1 MSDSAIRLNEL
12 SAIKLALMARRVRA
26 ESHAVLDADPIAIIG
41 MACRVPGGGDTPE
54 RFWEVMSTG
63 TDAVREI
70 PRDRWPIDDWYDP
83 DPAAP
88 ARSIVKCGGFLES
101 VDGFDAGFFGIVPR
115 EAERMDP
122 QQRLLLEVATEAL
135 DDAGFSRAHLA
146 QTRAGVY
153 IASYHNDYAQL
164 QYRDWETIDARTL
177 TGTLHSVI
185 ANRLSY
191 LLDLRGPSI
200 SVDTACSSS
209 LVAVHLA
216 CQSLRAGETDM
227 AVAGGVSVMAAPDLF
242 VSMSKVGFMAPD
254 GRCKTF
260 DTRADGF
267 GRGEGCG
274 VIVLK
279 RLADAVADGDR
290 VLAVVRGSA
299 VNQDGHSTLM
309 AAPNGLAQQA
319 MLRGALANAQVAPQ
333 RIGFVETH
341 GTGTAL
347 GDPIEVEALAAVIG
361 TGERPCYLGSVKA
374 NIGHLEAAAGV
385 VGLIKT
391 VLVFQH
397 EAVPKQLHFTKLNP
411 HISLAGTRLAI
422 PTTLV
427 PWPVGSEPRCAGVSS
442 FGVGGT
448 NAHVI
453 LEEAPRFPSPERQ
466 SGDAVPC
473 MLPLSA
479 HDPFALRDLAH
490 TWVGFLADA
499 SADVV
504 DICYTAAARRTHY
517 AHRLA
522 VVGRNRH
529 ELAANLAEWLQTE
542 PHTGGAEGRLGF
554 VFSGQGPQWYAMG
567 RELLAEEPVFRET
580 IEEVDAILRPLS
592 GWSLLEELAADES
605 DSRLDQTEVAQPALF
620 AIQVGLAALWRDWG
634 ITPDGVVG
642 HSVGEIAALHVA
654 GVLSLADA
662 VRVVWNRGHIM
673 QQATGLGRMA
683 SVAVSEEDAAA
694 LVRAYGDR
702 LSIGAVNGPRS
713 VVLSG
718 ESTALAEVLNE
729 LTARGVHHKMLPV
742 QYAFHSAQ
750 MAPFQRRLADA
761 LRDVPFADTRVAF
774 YSTVTGADASRAR
787 VDADYVAR
795 NVRAAVRFAS
805 AVSAMI
811 ADGFEQFLEI
821 APHPVLSTSISE
833 CAERVGRPVCVHSSL
848 RRTKPERETL
858 LRACAGLY
866 VAGRTPDWSACQP
879 ESAQM
884 VTLPAYQWQRRRF
897 WLAPAA
903 SPAHARHVTT
913 SHPLLGE
920 HITVAGKQTHVFTGN
935 SSVARG
941 WLNDHR
947 VFGQVIVPGAAMLE
961 ALHAAAGIALAVGE
975 PLLSG
980 FATHR
985 PLIVPDDREARW
997 QVVVTADG
1005 PGLVRAELHH
1015 RQDDDWQLVASV
1027 QGSATER
1034 GATGKEHSAPVPE
1047 NSGAGASPNVSVD
1060 ASAVY
1065 QRFANLGVEFGPTFR
1080 LLHEIRRGDN
1090 IATARVSVPG
1100 AVSPQE
1106 HALHPALLDAGL
1118 QLCSIAAARG
1128 PHGELPASV
1137 MLPIGIDRFRVVR
1150 PMDQPTNIRVRVQQG
1165 RTLAA
1170 DIVFSD
1176 AMGNTVALLEGARF
1190 APADAG
1196 LLPATS
1202 SDQWL
1207 YETVWQPASEAS
1219 TKTDP
1224 RGSWLVYE
1232 DGDGVGAQLALALE
1246 AIGASCLR
1254 VSPGGQTP
1262 AQLPPLRGIVHL
1274 RNLDIASLDTSVAA
1288 DDEDRVGL
1296 ASVLQIVQAGAP
1308 SAPLWIV
1315 TRGAHRVA
1323 GHEPVTS
1330 LRPRAAGAWGL
1341 ASVIAAEQPER
1352 HVRCI
1357 DLDPSRTDGDGL
1369 IEELLS
1375 DGPARVAL
1383 RGGVRW
1389 EPRLERYRSPVV
1401 GVPQQ
1406 LELVRPGTLDGVEL
1420 RALTRRPLA
1429 PHEVRLRVL
1438 ATGINFRD
1446 VLQTLAMYPGAPAAI
1461 GVECAG
1467 VVTERGHAVH
1477 DLSVGSRVFGF
1488 APASLA
1494 TEVTVP
1500 AAFLAP
1506 VPSDLSD
1513 EQAAGIPVA
1522 FLTAYYG
1529 LHRLAGLRRGD
1540 KVLVHAAA
1548 GGVGLAAVQLALRLG
1563 AEVFATAGSPE
1574 KREFIRALGVEH
1586 VMDSRSLAF
1595 ADQIREIT
1603 AGRGV
1608 DVVLNS
1614 LAGEFIPASLDV
1626 LAEGGRFLELGK
1638 RDILTVET
1646 AADRRPDVR
1655 YHAYDLGADA
1665 LADHGLMRPM
1675 MNDIIAALA
1684 DGSVKPLPVTTYPLA
1699 QVSDA
1704 FRLMARAG
1712 HIGKIVIRVART
1724 SRTTTESL
1732 VTPDGTYLI
1741 TGGLGYLGLQTA
1753 HWLASKGARHV
1764 VLVGRRPPTAANLE
1778 TIQSLGISIRTVE
1791 ADSGDR
1797 TAMTDL
1803 IGELAHS
1810 LRGVIHAAGV
1820 TEDGVLVNQTWERCS
1835 RVLHGKAHGAFLLHE
1850 LTRDLPLD
1858 FFVLY
1863 SAAGLVL
1870 GASGQGVYPAANAE
1884 LDSLAHARRAAGLPA
1899 LSVGWGLW
1907 AGGMAGTT
1915 QGVWESRGL
1924 SPIEP
1929 AHGFAQLERL
1939 LREDATYALVLP
1951 IDWRRFLSQLPSGV
1965 DRRMFAAFAQS
1976 STSTASS
1983 PTRPTVADHLGTRL
1997 AGLPAG
2003 QRREALLSHLADR
2016 ALQVIG
2022 LAADTSV
2029 NPAAPLKQLGLDSLM
2044 AVELRNMLT
2053 RSIGKPLPVTVLFDY
2068 PTLDALADHL
2078 AHVMNLDLATTP
2090 SPSTPTASRVQPGPS
2105 RSEVHSLSDEEAE
2118 AMLLAELDGSHDN

>member
-1 MSDSAIRLNEL
+1 M
-12 SAIKLALMARRVRA
+12 
-26 ESHAVLDADPIAIIG
+26 
-41 MACRVPGGGDTPE
+41 T
-54 RFWEVMSTG
+54 
-63 TDAVREI
+63 
-70 PRDRWPIDDWYDP
+70 
-83 DPAAP
+83 
-88 ARSIVKCGGFLES
+88 
-101 VDGFDAGFFGIVPR
+101 
-115 EAERMDP
+115 
-122 QQRLLLEVATEAL
+122 
-135 DDAGFSRAHLA
+135 
-146 QTRAGVY
+146 
-153 IASYHNDYAQL
+153 
-164 QYRDWETIDARTL
+164 
-177 TGTLHSVI
+177 
-185 ANRLSY
+185 
-191 LLDLRGPSI
+191 
-200 SVDTACSSS
+200 
-209 LVAVHLA
+209 
-216 CQSLRAGETDM
+216 
-227 AVAGGVSVMAAPDLF
+227 
-242 VSMSKVGFMAPD
+242 
-254 GRCKTF
+254 
-260 DTRADGF
+260 
-267 GRGEGCG
+267 
-274 VIVLK
+274 
-279 RLADAVADGDR
+279 
-290 VLAVVRGSA
+290 GSA
-299 VNQDGHSTLM
+299 K
-309 AAPNGLAQQA
+309 
-319 MLRGALANAQVAPQ
+319 
-333 RIGFVETH
+333 
-341 GTGTAL
+341 
-347 GDPIEVEALAAVIG
+347 
-361 TGERPCYLGSVKA
+361 ER
-374 NIGHLEAAAGV
+374 
-385 VGLIKT
+385 T
-391 VLVFQH
+391 
-397 EAVPKQLHFTKLNP
+397 
-411 HISLAGTRLAI
+411 
-422 PTTLV
+422 
-427 PWPVGSEPRCAGVSS
+427 
-442 FGVGGT
+442 
-448 NAHVI
+448 
-453 LEEAPRFPSPERQ
+453 
-466 SGDAVPC
+466 
-473 MLPLSA
+473 
-479 HDPFALRDLAH
+479 
-490 TWVGFLADA
+490 
-499 SADVV
+499 
-504 DICYTAAARRTHY
+504 
-517 AHRLA
+517 
-522 VVGRNRH
+522 
-529 ELAANLAEWLQTE
+529 
-542 PHTGGAEGRLGF
+542 
-554 VFSGQGPQWYAMG
+554 
-567 RELLAEEPVFRET
+567 
-580 IEEVDAILRPLS
+580 
-592 GWSLLEELAADES
+592 
-605 DSRLDQTEVAQPALF
+605 
-620 AIQVGLAALWRDWG
+620 
-634 ITPDGVVG
+634 
-642 HSVGEIAALHVA
+642 
-654 GVLSLADA
+654 
-662 VRVVWNRGHIM
+662 
-673 QQATGLGRMA
+673 
-683 SVAVSEEDAAA
+683 
-694 LVRAYGDR
+694 
-702 LSIGAVNGPRS
+702 
-713 VVLSG
+713 
-718 ESTALAEVLNE
+718 STALADY
-729 LTARGVHHKMLPV
+729 R
-742 QYAFHSAQ
+742 
-750 MAPFQRRLADA
+750 RRLRSRG
-761 LRDVPFADTRVAF
+761 LQRVEVQVRQGNTLDGDITF
-774 YSTVTGADASRAR
+774 TTLSGELVAR
-787 VDADYVAR
+787 V
-795 NVRAAVRFAS
+795 
-805 AVSAMI
+805 
-811 ADGFEQFLEI
+811 
-821 APHPVLSTSISE
+821 
-833 CAERVGRPVCVHSSL
+833 
-848 RRTKPERETL
+848 
-858 LRACAGLY
+858 
-866 VAGRTPDWSACQP
+866 
-879 ESAQM
+879 ES
-884 VTLPAYQWQRRRF
+884 
-897 WLAPAA
+897 
-903 SPAHARHVTT
+903 
-913 SHPLLGE
+913 
-920 HITVAGKQTHVFTGN
+920 
-935 SSVARG
+935 
-941 WLNDHR
+941 
-947 VFGQVIVPGAAMLE
+947 
-961 ALHAAAGIALAVGE
+961 
-975 PLLSG
+975 
-980 FATHR
+980 
-985 PLIVPDDREARW
+985 
-997 QVVVTADG
+997 
-1005 PGLVRAELHH
+1005 
-1015 RQDDDWQLVASV
+1015 
-1027 QGSATER
+1027 
-1034 GATGKEHSAPVPE
+1034 
-1047 NSGAGASPNVSVD
+1047 
-1060 ASAVY
+1060 
-1065 QRFANLGVEFGPTFR
+1065 
-1080 LLHEIRRGDN
+1080 
-1090 IATARVSVPG
+1090 
-1100 AVSPQE
+1100 
-1106 HALHPALLDAGL
+1106 
-1118 QLCSIAAARG
+1118 
-1128 PHGELPASV
+1128 
-1137 MLPIGIDRFRVVR
+1137 
-1150 PMDQPTNIRVRVQQG
+1150 
-1165 RTLAA
+1165 
-1170 DIVFSD
+1170 
-1176 AMGNTVALLEGARF
+1176 ARF
-1190 APADAG
+1190 AAAKAETFSS
-1196 LLPATS
+1196 ATS
-1202 SDQWL
+1202 GEVL
-1207 YETVWQPASEAS
+1207 YEKAWYAVAVTPTVSRAEG
-1219 TKTDP
+1219 T
-1224 RGSWLVYE
+1224 WLIFE
-1232 DGDGVGAQLALALE
+1232 DGDGVAKRLATRLEMAGGRCIRIAPDGAQP
-1246 AIGASCLR
+1246 SQ
-1254 VSPGGQTP
+1254 V
-1262 AQLPPLRGIVHL
+1262 PPLRGIVHL
-1274 RNLDIASLDTSVAA
+1274 RSLDLKAFDADGDDVGEDNIGVKSLLDLVQSDVAA
-1288 DDEDRVGL
+1288 
-1296 ASVLQIVQAGAP
+1296 
-1308 SAPLWIV
+1308 APLWIV
-1315 TRGAHRVA
+1315 TRGAQRVTGA
-1323 GHEPVTS
+1323 ES
-1330 LRPRAAGAWGL
+1330 ASAMCPRAAGAWGF
-1341 ASVIAAEQPER
+1341 ASVLAVEQPEWT
-1352 HVRCI
+1352 VRCI
-1357 DLDPSRTDGDGL
+1357 DLDPARADDDALLGA
-1369 IEELLS
+1369 ILS
-1375 DGPARVAL
+1375 DHAAASA
-1383 RGGVRW
+1383 VRAGSTW
-1389 EPRLERYRSPVV
+1389 EPRLEHFS
-1401 GVPQQ
+1401 QQ
-1406 LELVRPGTLDGVEL
+1406 RTRHIQHIELVRPGTLDGLEM
-1420 RALTRRPLA
+1420 RPAPRSFLA
-1429 PHEVRLRVL
+1429 PHEVRVQVL

-1446 VLQTLAMYPGAPAAI
+1446 VLQTLGMYPGAPAPI
-1461 GVECAG
+1461 GIECAG

-1529 LHRLAGLRRGD
+1529 LHRLAGLRRGE

-2118 AMLLAELDGSHDN
+2118 AMLLAELDGSHDT